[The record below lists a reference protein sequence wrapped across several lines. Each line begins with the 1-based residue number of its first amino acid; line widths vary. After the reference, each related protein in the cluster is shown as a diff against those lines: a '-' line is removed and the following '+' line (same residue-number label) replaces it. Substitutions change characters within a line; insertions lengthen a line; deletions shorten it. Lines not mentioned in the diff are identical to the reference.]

1 MRQALWILRKD
12 IRRMRPRIAVVWLL
26 MPAAA
31 VVDSAA
37 GRHPQLGGGSR
48 LGISGIS
55 MAIRLVWQG
64 LPGYTGQNIS

>member
-26 MPAAA
+26 MAAAA

-37 GRHPQLGGGSR
+37 GRHPGLADMRGYCFRSYWRSGS
-48 LGISGIS
+48 
-55 MAIRLVWQG
+55 W
-64 LPGYTGQNIS
+64 